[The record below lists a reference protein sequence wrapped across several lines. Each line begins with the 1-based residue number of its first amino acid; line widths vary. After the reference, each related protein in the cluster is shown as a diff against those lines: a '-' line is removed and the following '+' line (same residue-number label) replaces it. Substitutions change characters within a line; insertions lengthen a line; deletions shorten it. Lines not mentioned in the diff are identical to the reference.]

1 MKLKRVRILLRVSSN
16 QQLEADGDLTIQ
28 RQIILD
34 YIKKHEDWDLDGK
47 EYFEGG
53 TSGYQNSV
61 DSRDKLQEA
70 LKDARNGE
78 YDILVVYK
86 DDRIGR
92 LMWEIGAY
100 VMTLKNYGVDIY
112 TVKDNCISPASD
124 DIMGQMM
131 LALRF
136 GNAQKSSSDTGM
148 RVKDTAQKLVA
159 KGRFMGGNAPYG
171 YELVVSGQLSKHG
184 RMLRRLQI
192 VPERAK
198 VVKHIYD
205 LSLNKEYGSAKIAR
219 LLNEDEHYKNMAP
232 KDTWKS
238 GTITSILTNPIYAGH
253 VAYKRRERINGKYHR
268 LDEKEWIRSNE
279 PDEKIQIIDG
289 ETWNKIQDKRKCR
302 SDNYMKAWKHKNV
315 TVIKRNDGMLSLI
328 DIAYCGYCGRK
339 LTNGTKYSYWTIK
352 DTGERRAS
360 KTPVYRCPSAQL
372 GIPHNK
378 VNQFRADNIEKTVFE
393 YLGEYIAKI
402 QEKEDILKEMEN
414 IQSNEKMA
422 VEAEIRKRKKESD
435 KLVNGITILQEHLP
449 DAMTGAY
456 ALSVGELADAIHRMQ
471 EKADEQQRVITE
483 KEKMLKQTTN
493 AKNGWE
499 ALEKN
504 PPTWKQLFKEADR
517 QTHRILANKLIEQI
531 SIMQGK
537 LVIRLKINLNDFY
550 PDVE

>member
-1 MKLKRVRILLRVSSN
+1 MNSKRIRMLLRVSSN
-16 QQLEADGDLTIQ
+16 QQLETDGDLTIQ

-34 YIKKHEDWDLDGK
+34 YIKKHEDWVLDGK

-53 TSGYQNSV
+53 TSGYKNNV
-61 DSRDKLQEA
+61 DCRDKLQEA

-171 YELVVSGQLSKHG
+171 YELVVSGELSKHG

-192 VPERAK
+192 IPERAK

-279 PDEKIQIIDG
+279 PDENIQIIDG
-289 ETWNKIQDKRKCR
+289 ETWDKIQDKRKCR
-302 SDNYMKAWKHKNV
+302 SDKYMDALKHKKV

-328 DIAYCGYCGRK
+328 DVAHCGYCGRK

-360 KTPVYRCPSAQL
+360 KTPVYRCQAAQL

-378 VNQFRADNIEKTVFE
+378 VNQFRADNIEKIVFG
-393 YLGEYIAKI
+393 YLGECISKML
-402 QEKEDILKEMEN
+402 EKEDIMIAFEH
-414 IQSNEKMA
+414 IQSKEKMA
-422 VEAEIRKRKKESD
+422 VEAEIRKLKKESD
-435 KLVNGITILQEHLP
+435 KIVNGITIMQEHIP
-449 DAMTGAY
+449 DAMTGGY
-456 ALSVGELADAIHRMQ
+456 ALSVEELANAIHRMQ
-471 EKADEQQRVITE
+471 EKADEQQKVIAE
-483 KEKMLKQTTN
+483 KEKMLKQTSA
-493 AKNGWE
+493 AKNEG
-499 ALEKN
+499 EKWKEN
-504 PPTWKQLFKEADR
+504 PPAWKQLFKEADR

-537 LVIRLKINLNDFY
+537 LVIRLKVNLNDFY
-550 PDVE
+550 PDIE